1 MTANETPKKE
11 TLTQINH
18 TVQNLFAKG
27 KLSNEKF
34 KKGVKGKEMQQV
46 VSDILK
52 VNEQINRDDIKKG
65 KLIVDKFQSIESAV
79 ENYFRNWFYT
89 EMAINA

>member
-11 TLTQINH
+11 TLTLINH

-79 ENYFRNWFYT
+79 ENYFSNWFYT

>member
-1 MTANETPKKE
+1 MT
-11 TLTQINH
+11 LINH

-79 ENYFRNWFYT
+79 ENYFSNWFYT